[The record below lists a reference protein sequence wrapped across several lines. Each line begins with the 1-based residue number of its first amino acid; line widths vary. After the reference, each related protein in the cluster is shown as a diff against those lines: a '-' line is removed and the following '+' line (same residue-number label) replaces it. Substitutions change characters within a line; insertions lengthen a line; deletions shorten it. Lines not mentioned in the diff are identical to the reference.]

1 MIRQLRSA
9 PNLLTLLRLIFIPLT
24 VIAIL
29 ENHYIWAL
37 GIFIAAGISDGL
49 DGLLA
54 RLLKQKTVLGQ
65 YLDPIADKLL
75 LSTMFFVLAVM
86 RKIHWSVTV
95 LVFSRDIIIVII
107 CALLYATGQI
117 KVFRP
122 SWLGKAN
129 TVAQIFTVPVVLLGQ
144 ISSAKWIAA
153 AKVIGVW
160 GTVALTIGS
169 GVHYAV
175 RVAFEL
181 RGAGAKA
188 AESGNQQSAISN

>member
-24 VIAIL
+24 VIAVL
-29 ENHYIWAL
+29 DNHYRWAL

-54 RLLKQKTVLGQ
+54 RLLQQKTVLGQ

-75 LSTMFFVLAVM
+75 LSTMFLVLATM
-86 RKIHWSVTV
+86 HKIPWSVTV

-107 CALLYATGQI
+107 CALLYAIGMI
-117 KVFRP
+117 RIVHP

-129 TVAQIFTVPVVLLGQ
+129 TLVQIVTVPVVLLRE
-144 ISSAKWIAA
+144 ISGARWIEVAKHAGIWA
-153 AKVIGVW
+153 
-160 GTVALTIGS
+160 TVTLTIFS
-169 GVHYAV
+169 GVHYAM
-175 RVAFEL
+175 RVAFEI
-181 RGAGAKA
+181 RSASAKQA
-188 AESGNQQSAISN
+188 ANGG

>member
-1 MIRQLRSA
+1 MIQQLRSA

-24 VIAIL
+24 VIAVL
-29 ENHYIWAL
+29 DNHYKWAL
-37 GIFIAAGISDGL
+37 SIFILAGISDGL

-54 RLLKQKTVLGQ
+54 RLLEQKTVLGQ

-75 LSTMFFVLAVM
+75 LSTMFLVLATM
-86 RKIHWSVTV
+86 HRIPWSVTV

-117 KVFRP
+117 RIVRP
-122 SWLGKAN
+122 SWWGKAN
-129 TVAQIFTVPVVLLGQ
+129 TVAQIATVPVVLLGQ
-144 ISSAKWIAA
+144 ISRAHWIVVARTLGIWST
-153 AKVIGVW
+153 IG
-160 GTVALTIGS
+160 LTIFS

-181 RGAGAKA
+181 RGANTKA
-188 AESGNQQSAISN
+188 AETSN